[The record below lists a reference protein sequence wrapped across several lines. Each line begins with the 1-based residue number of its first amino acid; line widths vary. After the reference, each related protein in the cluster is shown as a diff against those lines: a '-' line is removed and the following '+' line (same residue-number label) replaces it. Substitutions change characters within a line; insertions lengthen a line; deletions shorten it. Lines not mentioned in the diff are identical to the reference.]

1 MTAKPVFL
9 HLSPGRSP
17 RRREGQVSLLFA
29 GVIPQWQPLNSGAAV
44 GQTVTLE
51 LRVTEQAVLHPED
64 IQETSPEIAQCPL
77 GTKITPP

>member
-9 HLSPGRSP
+9 HLSPGRST

-29 GVIPQWQPLNSGAAV
+29 GLIPQRAAV
-44 GQTVTLE
+44 EFRSCCGTAALE

-64 IQETSPEIAQCPL
+64 IQGTSPEIAQCPL